1 MAQRSAKLVPLAA
14 SSGIPANPPSRRPGP
29 FVAVVLLTAAAGA
42 SDLAR
47 CEESSPDLT
56 AIGLEAVM
64 NMEVTSVSKKP
75 ERLMDAAAAV
85 QVITSEDIRRSGAT
99 TLPDLLRLVPG
110 VQVARANS
118 STWAVGVRGFT
129 STLSRSLLVLI
140 DGRSVYSPLFAG
152 VYWDV
157 QDVIL
162 NDIDRIEVIRGPGA
176 TLWGANA
183 VNGVI
188 NIITKSARAT
198 QGSYASVRGGDEDRA
213 VTTGRFGWKTK
224 GDVAIRT
231 YAKYSDRDAE
241 FHQNGDDFDDWHLGL
256 AGFRA
261 DADRGERNHLTLQGD
276 LYAGKAG
283 EREAITTYTS
293 PFIQSVERDADLSG
307 GHLLGLWNHRL
318 KEGSD
323 TTLQL
328 YYDRTHRDLAAFTE
342 DRDTYDV
349 EFRHSLRI
357 ASRHDLLWGAGYRLT
372 SGATESVPTIQIVP
386 RDRTDDVLSGF
397 VQDEFRIVPSKW
409 TLTVGSKFE
418 HNDYSGFNSQPNLR
432 VLFSPSA
439 KHVFW
444 SAASRALRVPS
455 RIETDL
461 SLTAFVEP
469 TTPTFARLTGT
480 KDFKP
485 ERLTAYELGYRLQA
499 TERLFVDLALF
510 HDDYTRLL
518 SLEPGVPFTETSPP
532 PSHAVLPFGFGNGM
546 TAEVRG
552 AELSL
557 DWRLASRWRLSG
569 SCSFLE
575 LDLAPSAD
583 SLDTTTENTTEG
595 SSPRRMASLRS
606 SMDLPRNFGLDVTL
620 RYVGRLPSQLVDA
633 YTEMDVLF
641 SRHLGGGF
649 ELAVAGQN
657 LLAPHH
663 AEFAGGRATTVEVER
678 SVYGRIARRW

>member
-1 MAQRSAKLVPLAA
+1 VARRLAGTAPLAA
-14 SSGIPANPPSRRPGP
+14 APEIRAKSGAPRLGP
-29 FVAVVLLTAAAGA
+29 FLAATLLAAAAGA
-42 SDLAR
+42 GDAAR
-47 CEESSPDLT
+47 CEEPPADLT
-56 AIGLEAVM
+56 TIGLEAVM
-64 NMEVTSVSKKP
+64 NLEVTSVSKKP

-188 NIITKSARAT
+188 NIITKSAQAT
-198 QGSYASVRGGDEDRA
+198 QGSYASLRGGNEDRA
-213 VTTGRFGWKTK
+213 VATGRFGWRTK
-224 GDVAIRT
+224 SDVAIRT

-241 FHQNGDDFDDWHLGL
+241 FHQNGDDFDAWHLGL

-261 DADRGERNHLTLQGD
+261 DADRGEQNHLTLQGD

-283 EREAITTYTS
+283 AREAITTYTS
-293 PFIQSVERDADLSG
+293 PFIQLVERDADLSG
-307 GHLLGLWNHRL
+307 GHLLGLWKHRL

-349 EFRHSLRI
+349 EFRHSLRV
-357 ASRHDLLWGAGYRLT
+357 ASRHELLWGAGYRLT
-372 SGATESVPTIQIVP
+372 FGATESVPTLQIVP
-386 RDRTDDVLSGF
+386 HNRTDDVLSGF

-432 VLFSPSA
+432 VVFSPTS
-439 KHVFW
+439 KQVFW

-461 SLTAFVEP
+461 SLTAFIEP
-469 TTPTFARLTGT
+469 TTPTFARLIGS

-510 HDDYTRLL
+510 QNDYARLL

-532 PSHAVLPFGFGNGM
+532 PSHTVLPFGFGNGM
-546 TAEVRG
+546 TADARG

-557 DWRLASRWRLSG
+557 DWHPAGRWRLAG
-569 SCSFLE
+569 ACSFLE
-575 LDLAPSAD
+575 LDLLPSSD
-583 SLDTTTENTTEG
+583 SLDTTTENATEG

-606 SMDLPRNFGLDVTL
+606 SLDLPRNFGLDVTL
-620 RYVGRLPSQLVDA
+620 RYVGRLPSQSVDA

-641 SRHLGGGF
+641 SRRLGAGF
-649 ELAVAGQN
+649 DLAVAGQN
-657 LLAPHH
+657 LLASHH
-663 AEFAGGRATTVEVER
+663 AEFAGGSAARVEVER

>member
-1 MAQRSAKLVPLAA
+1 MLLAA
-14 SSGIPANPPSRRPGP
+14 AATSGDA
-29 FVAVVLLTAAAGA
+29 
-42 SDLAR
+42 AR
-47 CEESSPDLT
+47 CEEPPADLT
-56 AIGLEAVM
+56 TIGLEAVM
-64 NMEVTSVSKKP
+64 NLEVTSVSKKP

-188 NIITKSARAT
+188 NIITKSAQAT
-198 QGSYASVRGGDEDRA
+198 QGSYASLRGGNEDRA
-213 VTTGRFGWKTK
+213 VATGRFGWRTK
-224 GDVAIRT
+224 SDVAIRT

-241 FHQNGDDFDDWHLGL
+241 FHQNGDDFDAWHLGL

-261 DADRGERNHLTLQGD
+261 DADRGEQNHLTLQGD
-276 LYAGKAG
+276 LYSGKAG
-283 EREAITTYTS
+283 QREAITTYTS
-293 PFIQSVERDADLSG
+293 PFIQLVEKDADLSG
-307 GHLLGLWNHRL
+307 GHLLGLWKHRL

-323 TTLQL
+323 TTLQF
-328 YYDRTHRDLAAFTE
+328 YYDRTHRRQPNFRE
-342 DRDTYDV
+342 DRNTLDV
-349 EFRHSLRI
+349 EFRHDLRF
-357 ASRHDLLWGAGYRLT
+357 SRHELLWGAGYRLT
-372 SGATESVPTIQIVP
+372 SDDTGGVPTIQFLP
-386 RDRTDDVLSGF
+386 AGRTDDIWSAF
-397 VQDEFRIVPSKW
+397 VQDEIRLVPSKW
-409 TLTVGSKFE
+409 TLTLGSKFE
-418 HNDYSGFNSQPNLR
+418 RNDYSGFNVQPSVR
-432 VLFSPSA
+432 VLFSPASR
-439 KHVFW
+439 HVLW
-444 SAASRALRVPS
+444 SAVSRALRVPS
-455 RIETDL
+455 RVESDL
-461 SLTAFVEP
+461 TLTAFVEP
-469 TTPTFARLTGT
+469 TTPTFARLIGS

-510 HDDYTRLL
+510 QNDYARLL

-532 PSHAVLPFGFGNGM
+532 PSHTVLPLGFGNGM
-546 TAEVRG
+546 TADARG

-557 DWRLASRWRLSG
+557 DWHPAGRWRLAG

-575 LDLAPSAD
+575 IDLLPSSD
-583 SLDTTTENTTEG
+583 SLDTTTENATEG

-606 SMDLPRNFGLDVTL
+606 SLDLPRNFGLDVTL
-620 RYVGRLPSQLVDA
+620 RYVGRLPSKSVDA

-641 SRHLGGGF
+641 SRRLGGGF

-663 AEFAGGRATTVEVER
+663 AEFAGGSAGTVEVER